1 MDNKL
6 YELTPSQEVIC
17 LQTKYTLYKR
27 VVNILFS
34 ATSKKELDENFSS
47 TKTTSNEVVNGEVVY
62 TDKYAFSTDGID
74 YFKIV
79 KRTPSKTLTQTI
91 YVECNDIAINP
102 LDYRDLKP
110 NLFKASFTSFFLF
123 KT

>member
-34 ATSKKELDENFSS
+34 ATSEKELDFNIMG
-47 TKTTSNEVVNGEVVY
+47 K
-62 TDKYAFSTDGID
+62 AFN
-74 YFKIV
+74 
-79 KRTPSKTLTQTI
+79 LL
-91 YVECNDIAINP
+91 VERNDSLRIRFIKKN
-102 LDYRDLKP
+102 K
-110 NLFKASFTSFFLF
+110 K
-123 KT
+123 